1 MKLVLVLLSLLCSF
15 SLYSQ
20 KLNQPDSTTFWSN
33 TGNFSLLISQTA
45 FNNDWLGGGTSN
57 YAGNIIINYDL
68 NYKKDKIEWD
78 TKFLVDYG
86 ITKNDSQEFNRKT
99 NDRFEVNSIIGKRL
113 EATKWYLT
121 GNFNFRSQLAD
132 GYTFSTDE
140 NGNETRTLQTELL
153 SPAFTNFGIG
163 FQWKKNDNLK
173 VNVAPLSGRLIL
185 ANDKFTSKSGYKDG
199 DFFGLNKGETIR
211 EEFGA
216 SLNGVA
222 KFDLMENISVENLLN
237 LYTNYLED
245 PQNVDIDYTF
255 NLLLK
260 VNEYISTNFTFQA
273 IYDDNAVKGFQVR
286 EVLGAGLR
294 YKFL

>member
-1 MKLVLVLLSLLCSF
+1 MRSIPFLLFFLF
-15 SLYSQ
+15 SLSINSQ
-20 KLNQPDSTTFWSN
+20 KLNQTDSTTAFSN
-33 TGNFSLLISQTA
+33 SGNFSLLISQTA

-78 TKFLVDYG
+78 TKLLVDYG
-86 ITKNDSQEFNRKT
+86 ITKNESQEFNRKT

-113 EATKWYLT
+113 EATKWYVT

-132 GYTFSTDE
+132 GYTFSTDG
-140 NGNETRTLQTELL
+140 NGNKIRTLQTELL
-153 SPAFTNFGIG
+153 SPAFTNIGIG
-163 FQWKKNDNLK
+163 LQWKKSDNLK
-173 VNVAPLSGRLIL
+173 INVAPLSGRLIIG
-185 ANDKFTSKSGYKDG
+185 NDKFTSRSGYQDG
-199 DFFGLNKGETIR
+199 DFFGLDKGETVR

-216 SLNGVA
+216 SLNGLA
-222 KFDLMENISVENLLN
+222 KFRLMENISVENLLK